1 MELCPEQTAHCS
13 SDQLCSNFISRE
25 KWRPLFQPSAKHPSL
40 NHERHHTATVT
51 PSHVPHRRRSAPASP
66 AWLSL
71 SAADMGPRESA
82 MRDGHREGGQGVHST
97 IHNSICTPLWYPSQ
111 QGFRLFSSNKSRHRH
126 SCFWLGPFPG
136 PTELHLGNPAPSAC
150 AQVGSRLR
158 WALCPIQRLKSPAH
172 GPHCPLSKSGG
183 AAQRMSR

>member
-97 IHNSICTPLWYPSQ
+97 IHNSICTPLWYRLSRASVSSLPTSHAI
-111 QGFRLFSSNKSRHRH
+111 GIAVSGWDHFRVPRNSTLET
-126 SCFWLGPFPG
+126 LLP
-136 PTELHLGNPAPSAC
+136 LL
-150 AQVGSRLR
+150 VLR
-158 WALCPIQRLKSPAH
+158 WAP
-172 GPHCPLSKSGG
+172 GSGG
-183 AAQRMSR
+183 LCVLFRG